1 MAEVCEYLMATCFG
15 GGDQD
20 FHQHLNLQSII
31 CKEINTSLLLQLYRR
46 KRLFEMTRFSFV
58 FLSAPEEC
66 PAGKTNCSLTSTN
79 VAGFDAQ
86 GQVCRISGKSLQRRS
101 ILLRTMSSYRTLYT
115 WGIYHTCHCNDK
127 CDLYCKGNEFDDE
140 FGMT

>member
-1 MAEVCEYLMATCFG
+1 
-15 GGDQD
+15 
-20 FHQHLNLQSII
+20 
-31 CKEINTSLLLQLYRR
+31 
-46 KRLFEMTRFSFV
+46 MTRFSFV

-86 GQVCRISGKSLQRRS
+86 GQVCRISGKSLLVMQRRS
-101 ILLRTMSSYRTLYT
+101 ILLRTMSSSRTLYT

-127 CDLYCKGNEFDDE
+127 YDLYCMENEFDDE